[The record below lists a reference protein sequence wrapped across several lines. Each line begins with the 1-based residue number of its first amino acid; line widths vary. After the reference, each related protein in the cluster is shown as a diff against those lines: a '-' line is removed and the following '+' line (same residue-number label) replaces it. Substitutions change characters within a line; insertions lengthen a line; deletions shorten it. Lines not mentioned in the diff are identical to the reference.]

1 MLWYSKHVREMINH
15 IKILIMTWKT
25 FQLQKKA
32 VCLND
37 ALIRYFKATYYAKRD
52 SKTTIFTIIQ
62 KSVQI
67 STILRVTIKVTLTMY
82 AYPCLQIY

>member
-37 ALIRYFKATYYAKRD
+37 ALIRSFKATYYAKRD
-52 SKTTIFTIIQ
+52 SKTTIFN
-62 KSVQI
+62 
-67 STILRVTIKVTLTMY
+67 Y
-82 AYPCLQIY
+82 HYPEIRSNFHNIACHY